1 MLLKLFKCSP
11 VPASFFPIYELCY
24 IGAETRE
31 GRRKAAAVMSSP
43 SSSPF
48 ADVIHSLA
56 GLHQEHHQALLDMR
70 EDQERRFQT
79 LVRTQQEDRE
89 LFRSWMDREVRA
101 GGATPAPAPPTHM
114 PLNKMGP
121 QDDLEAFIDLFERTA
136 EACGWPPANWPV
148 RLIPLLSGEA
158 QLAAQQLPVQNLL
171 VYNDLK
177 RAILQRVGL
186 NPETTSSALPI
197 AGAGGKQPA
206 LRDGSTA
213 PGRVPQM
220 AVGWGRRC
228 RPDSGSGG
236 AGAVHRAAPQEDCAV
251 GPVPPADIVGP
262 GHSTGGGPDGGV
274 PWGWRGPSSGLSLS
288 LSPPPYPKPVPL
300 PRSRVNPPPR
310 APPRWR
316 GGPAPESGGLRSS
329 PRGAGPTGPAGV
341 PDSGPSFS
349 PRQNLDPLP
358 ATRAAGKS
366 GPACWRCRNPGH
378 FIDRCPVMEVG
389 ALPAGR
395 PRSS

>member
-1 MLLKLFKCSP
+1 
-11 VPASFFPIYELCY
+11 
-24 IGAETRE
+24 
-31 GRRKAAAVMSSP
+31 MSSP

-48 ADVIHSLA
+48 ADVIHSLT

-70 EDQERRFQT
+70 EDQERSFQT

-101 GGATPAPAPPTHM
+101 GGATPAPAPLTHM

-121 QDDLEAFIDLFERTA
+121 QDDPEAFIDLFERTA

-158 QLAAQQLPVQNLL
+158 QLAVQQLPVQNLL
-171 VYNDLK
+171 VYNALK

-186 NPETTSSALPI
+186 NPEQHRQRFRSLELGENS
-197 AGAGGKQPA
+197 PA

-236 AGAVHRAAPQEDCAV
+236 AGAVHRAAPQEDRAV
-251 GPVPPADIVGP
+251 GPVPPANIVGP
-262 GHSTGGGPDGGV
+262 GHSTGGGPDGSV

-288 LSPPPYPKPVPL
+288 LPPPSCPKPVPL
-300 PRSRVNPPPR
+300 PRSWVNPPPR

-316 GGPAPESGGLRSS
+316 GGPAPESGGPCPGGRGLLDWLVSLILVPRSLLAKTLTRF
-329 PRGAGPTGPAGV
+329 PPLERRG
-341 PDSGPSFS
+341 S
-349 PRQNLDPLP
+349 L
-358 ATRAAGKS
+358 
-366 GPACWRCRNPGH
+366 
-378 FIDRCPVMEVG
+378 
-389 ALPAGR
+389 GR
-395 PRSS
+395 PVGVAGTQGILSIGAR